1 MKTRAREQTKLFW
14 TMLRK
19 VVKIAIT
26 HHNSGDQLSTKTATE
41 TVPYHS
47 RSHIIPQGV
56 NTTTGDVHASYTTKS
71 P

>member
-1 MKTRAREQTKLFW
+1 MKTRAREQAKLFW

-41 TVPYHS
+41 KVLS

-56 NTTTGDVHASYTTKS
+56 NTTTGDVHASYTTKN

>member
-1 MKTRAREQTKLFW
+1 MKTRAREQAKLFW

-41 TVPYHS
+41 TVLS
-47 RSHIIPQGV
+47 RSHIIPQRV
-56 NTTTGDVHASYTTKS
+56 NTTTGDVHASYTTKN

>member
-1 MKTRAREQTKLFW
+1 MKTRAREQTKLSW

-41 TVPYHS
+41 TVPS

-56 NTTTGDVHASYTTKS
+56 NTTTGDVHASYTTKN

>member
-1 MKTRAREQTKLFW
+1 MKTRAREQAKLFW

-41 TVPYHS
+41 TVLS

-56 NTTTGDVHASYTTKS
+56 NTTTGDVHAPYTTKN

>member
-19 VVKIAIT
+19 VVKIA

-41 TVPYHS
+41 TVSS

-56 NTTTGDVHASYTTKS
+56 NTTTGDVHASYTTKN

>member
-1 MKTRAREQTKLFW
+1 MKTRAREQAKLFW

-41 TVPYHS
+41 TVLS

-56 NTTTGDVHASYTTKS
+56 NTTTGDVHASYTTKN